1 MANHRSAVKRH
12 QQSLRRRRRNQ
23 AVQSSVK
30 TLIKKVRAAIDGKD
44 PEAIAEKIREV
55 NGSLDKAVV
64 KGVIKRNTASRKLSR
79 LARAAHRTIA
89 LEAARQAEAAE
100 PTVPST
106 AT

>member
-1 MANHRSAVKRH
+1 MANHKSAVKRH

-23 AVQSSVK
+23 SVQSSVK
-30 TLIKKVRAAIDGKD
+30 TLVKKVRAAIDEKD

-79 LARAAHRTIA
+79 LARAAHQTLA
-89 LEAARQAEAAE
+89 LEAAKQAEAAAKAPAE
-100 PTVPST
+100 T